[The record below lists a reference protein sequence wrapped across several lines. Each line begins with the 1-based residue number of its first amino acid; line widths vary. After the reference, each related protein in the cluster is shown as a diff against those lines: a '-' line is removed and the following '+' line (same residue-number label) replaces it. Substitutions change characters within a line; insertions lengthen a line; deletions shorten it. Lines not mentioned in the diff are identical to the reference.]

1 MNEVDLALWR
11 PAEEI
16 ANDTRE
22 FMNNGEWE
30 LLSVPSHY
38 WTLNLEDRDYAQIQ
52 FNVRI
57 NTEVIQSVQMTFTGS
72 FTFQVFNFSFI
83 CFVRFTSC
91 QSNFHDIFIPYS
103 QI

>member
-1 MNEVDLALWR
+1 MSCCCVSPTVSEVDLALWR

-30 LLSVPSHY
+30 LLGVPSRY

-52 FNVRI
+52 FNVRR
-57 NTEVIQSVQMTFTGS
+57 NSVRNITFNGS
-72 FTFQVFNFSFI
+72 FRFN
-83 CFVRFTSC
+83 
-91 QSNFHDIFIPYS
+91 
-103 QI
+103 